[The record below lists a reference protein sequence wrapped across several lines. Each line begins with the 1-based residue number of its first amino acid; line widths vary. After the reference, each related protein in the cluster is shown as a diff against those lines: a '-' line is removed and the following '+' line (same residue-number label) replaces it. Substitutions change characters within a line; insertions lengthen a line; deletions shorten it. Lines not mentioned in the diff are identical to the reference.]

1 VAAIFGF
8 ESPVTSGRSVVVVT
22 AVVPDQLA
30 RALEAL
36 EGYDTRRAIRGSAA
50 FVVDGK
56 VESIL
61 VGPTYH
67 VGFMPPWTGL
77 GRWLVEHPLVLA
89 SALVFIALVVFYAV
103 TRIRRR
109 LRAWRIHRRA

>member
-1 VAAIFGF
+1 
-8 ESPVTSGRSVVVVT
+8 
-22 AVVPDQLA
+22 
-30 RALEAL
+30 
-36 EGYDTRRAIRGSAA
+36 
-50 FVVDGK
+50 
-56 VESIL
+56 
-61 VGPTYH
+61 
-67 VGFMPPWTGL
+67 MPPWTGL